1 VLSQD
6 GNQRKRKNGEAK
18 EWTVTKYDVFGRIVF
33 TGLNYRITAD
43 ADTAGCYSGLRQTF
57 KSELVL
63 SNYSANGL
71 DNCLPLTINY
81 YDNYSFAAALPS
93 TVQPYLNYE
102 ANSGYDKA
110 YPTTVTSK
118 EELISTGLL
127 TGTRTYLLDGS
138 GNYTVSVLYYDHK
151 GQVVQSRS
159 TNHLGGYDMVYNTYN
174 FSGKPTSTY
183 KTHNIS
189 GQSTVTERYTYSYD
203 HALRPLVTNYYLNGG
218 NAVTLASNTYDE
230 LGRLQ
235 SKTLG
240 GADVTTYT
248 YNIRGWVKDI
258 TGAKFTENLYYNA
271 NTANL
276 PNFTPAYN
284 GNIAGMKWNVPN
296 ENLGYS
302 RAYSFTYDG
311 LNRLTDATYAGI
323 NSNVLTGTLNRYD
336 EHFLFDKMGN
346 TTSFTR
352 NGLQSGL
359 GGYGTIDNLSFTYQG
374 NQRIK
379 TIDSGT
385 NGIFY
390 GSEEFVLNSENS
402 GNSCAYDANGNRL
415 YDSNSNIWGIRYNT
429 LNLPD
434 AMQFYQGHQ
443 TIYTYSAAGV
453 KLRVVDKTA
462 PEGVTLP
469 VTTLNTILTNPT
481 ASATTITDYVGNI
494 IYENGTLKRILTPVG
509 YWQGGTYYYFLKD
522 HLGSN
527 RVVISGSGTVLE
539 TSSYYPSGMRFGE
552 STVNG
557 GSAQPYRHTGHEMQQ
572 MHGLNWID
580 NLARFRTVSDGGGF
594 TSVDPLAELMPGIS
608 PYAYCYNNPIKYI
621 DPLGLAGEDN
631 KDMWGRDRFDPFTN
645 MYIAP
650 MDRPGGA
657 TAQGYGD
664 TNYGHWEPTKV
675 YKQYSYTMEDKESS
689 VGLSSV
695 TVGYD
700 EYDYGRLNFVWNSSE
715 EGMYGS
721 PRGLSGSFYAA
732 NSLTAVTLSGTGLLK
747 HQLIQDYKAGGNVD
761 EIFKAANQLK
771 KISKPVAIIGKV
783 LGVVSA
789 AQHGMKIID
798 AINQENVNWN
808 SVVING
814 GKFVLDV
821 VFMVGKSVNP
831 LFLGASVI
839 YGVVDYI
846 TEDY

>member
-1 VLSQD
+1 
-6 GNQRKRKNGEAK
+6 
-18 EWTVTKYDVFGRIVF
+18 
-33 TGLNYRITAD
+33 
-43 ADTAGCYSGLRQTF
+43 
-57 KSELVL
+57 
-63 SNYSANGL
+63 
-71 DNCLPLTINY
+71 
-81 YDNYSFAAALPS
+81 
-93 TVQPYLNYE
+93 
-102 ANSGYDKA
+102 
-110 YPTTVTSK
+110 
-118 EELISTGLL
+118 
-127 TGTRTYLLDGS
+127 
-138 GNYTVSVLYYDHK
+138 
-151 GQVVQSRS
+151 
-159 TNHLGGYDMVYNTYN
+159 
-174 FSGKPTSTY
+174 
-183 KTHNIS
+183 
-189 GQSTVTERYTYSYD
+189 
-203 HALRPLVTNYYLNGG
+203 
-218 NAVTLASNTYDE
+218 
-230 LGRLQ
+230 
-235 SKTLG
+235 
-240 GADVTTYT
+240 
-248 YNIRGWVKDI
+248 
-258 TGAKFTENLYYNA
+258 
-271 NTANL
+271 
-276 PNFTPAYN
+276 
-284 GNIAGMKWNVPN
+284 
-296 ENLGYS
+296 
-302 RAYSFTYDG
+302 
-311 LNRLTDATYAGI
+311 
-323 NSNVLTGTLNRYD
+323 
-336 EHFLFDKMGN
+336 
-346 TTSFTR
+346 
-352 NGLQSGL
+352 
-359 GGYGTIDNLSFTYQG
+359 
-374 NQRIK
+374 
-379 TIDSGT
+379 
-385 NGIFY
+385 
-390 GSEEFVLNSENS
+390 
-402 GNSCAYDANGNRL
+402 
-415 YDSNSNIWGIRYNT
+415 
-429 LNLPD
+429 
-434 AMQFYQGHQ
+434 
-443 TIYTYSAAGV
+443 
-453 KLRVVDKTA
+453 
-462 PEGVTLP
+462 
-469 VTTLNTILTNPT
+469 
-481 ASATTITDYVGNI
+481 
-494 IYENGTLKRILTPVG
+494 
-509 YWQGGTYYYFLKD
+509 
-522 HLGSN
+522 
-527 RVVISGSGTVLE
+527 
-539 TSSYYPSGMRFGE
+539 
-552 STVNG
+552 
-557 GSAQPYRHTGHEMQQ
+557 MQQ